1 MGADERLVSGKF
13 LGGWYFRGSAVVISE
28 VGMAAF
34 NININVNSLGL
45 IVVSVRRRH
54 HV

>member
-1 MGADERLVSGKF
+1 MVGISRRSV
-13 LGGWYFRGSAVVISE
+13 VVIRE
-28 VGMAAF
+28 VGMTALY
-34 NININVNSLGL
+34 INVNSLGL